1 MTGTHGGPAASVAL
15 GLALL
20 DRGRLD
26 DAVVCFERVVA
37 STPENSAAWVNC
49 GIALLELGR
58 PAEAVIRF
66 RRALLLAADHPGTHL
81 NLGVALLR
89 QGRAAEA
96 VACFEQALVLEP
108 GYAKAHLNLGTAMLE
123 LGRYADAAGCCGQA
137 LALAPDLTEAALNL
151 GVALERQGR
160 LDLAVPVWRRLVDCR
175 PRCFEAHLNLG
186 TALMELGRLVEAAES
201 FTQALVLKPDS
212 AESHMAL
219 GVLLRR
225 QNRLAE
231 AEDRFRRSLAL
242 SPDQAEGHL
251 NLGAALQEQGR
262 LEEAVAC
269 FERAQNLRPDWATA
283 GAALVFTRLYQPGSE
298 LAGIAAAARD
308 WANRYVTAYQPVSRV
323 PTPEIRERAS
333 YRLGFVSGDFR
344 THAVGFLV
352 LPALEGL
359 ARAGHRFYCYAN
371 QATDD
376 ALTDRIRRAAAVWRP
391 VFGWSDAALAAQIQ
405 ADDIDILVDL
415 SGYTALNRLL
425 VFARKPAPIQVAW
438 IGYPATTGLDAMD
451 YLLADWVQVPNG
463 AERYY
468 QERVIRLP
476 DGYVVYQP
484 PDDAEPVGPLP
495 RLSNG
500 FITFGSFNTLKK
512 ITAPVMAA
520 WSRILDRVSGSR
532 LLLKTSALDCRE
544 TRLRCLRSFTARGIA
559 AERIGMEGGSSPS
572 AHRQAIAG
580 VDIALDP
587 FPYNGGLTTLET
599 LWLGVPVVTMAGET
613 LCGRHSLG
621 YLSVIGLQELAAG
634 TVDEYVDKAA
644 ALASDEGRLM
654 ALRAALRP
662 RLAASPL
669 CDVDHFVGH
678 LEQAFATVWAHY
690 RAGRAPSTFHIGP
703 P

>member
-1 MTGTHGGPAASVAL
+1 MAL

-20 DRGRLD
+20 DRGRLGE
-26 DAVVCFERVVA
+26 AAVCFERVVVA
-37 STPENSAAWVNC
+37 SPEDSAAWVNW
-49 GIALLELGR
+49 GLALLELGR
-58 PAEAVIRF
+58 PAEAVPRLQ
-66 RRALLLAADHPGTHL
+66 RALLLAADRAGIHL

-89 QGRAAEA
+89 QGRAVEA
-96 VACFEQALVLEP
+96 AACFEQALVLEP

-123 LGRYADAAGCCGQA
+123 LGRYADAVACCEQA
-137 LALAPDLTEAALNL
+137 LVLAPDLTEASLNL
-151 GVALERQGR
+151 GIALERQGR

-175 PRCFEAHLNLG
+175 PRCLEAHLNLG
-186 TALMELGRLVEAAES
+186 TALMELGRLAEATES
-201 FTQALVLKPDS
+201 LTRALALKPDS
-212 AESHMAL
+212 AEGHMAL

-242 SPDQAEGHL
+242 FPDQAEGYL

-262 LEEAVAC
+262 LEEAVVC
-269 FERAQNLRPDWATA
+269 FERAQALRPDWAAA
-283 GAALVFTRLYQPGSE
+283 GAALVFTRLYQPDSD
-298 LAGIAAAARD
+298 LAGIAVAARD
-308 WANRYVTAYQPVSRV
+308 WANRYAATYPSVPYA
-323 PTPEIRERAS
+323 PTPESRERTA

-352 LPALEGL
+352 LPALEAL

-391 VFGWSDAALAAQIQ
+391 VFGWSDAALAAQIR

-438 IGYPATTGLDAMD
+438 IGYPATTGLEAMD
-451 YLLADWVQVPNG
+451 YLLADPVQVPSG

-495 RLSNG
+495 MLSNG
-500 FITFGSFNTLKK
+500 FVTLGSFNTLKK
-512 ITAPVMAA
+512 ITVPVIAA
-520 WSRILDRVSGSR
+520 WSQILERVSGSR
-532 LLLKTSALDCRE
+532 LLLKTSAFDCRE
-544 TRLRCLRSFTARGIA
+544 TRLRCLRQFTARGIA
-559 AERIGMEGGSSPS
+559 AERIRMEGGSSPL
-572 AHRQAIAG
+572 AHRQAIAS
-580 VDIALDP
+580 VDIALDS

-599 LWLGVPVVTMAGET
+599 LWLGVPVVTVAGET
-613 LCGRHSLG
+613 LCSRHSLG
-621 YLSVIGLQELAAG
+621 YLSVIGLQDLAAR
-634 TVDEYVDKAA
+634 TVDEYVDKAV
-644 ALASDEGRLM
+644 ALALDGGRLI
-654 ALRAALRP
+654 ATRAALRP
-662 RLAASPL
+662 RLTASPL
-669 CDVDHFVGH
+669 CDADRFAGH
-678 LEQAFATVWAHY
+678 LERAFATLWSQY
-690 RAGRAPSTFHIGP
+690 QAGRAPSAFDIGSLSAP
-703 P
+703 HL